1 MKPFKRL
8 GDARTPDGSLLEL
21 FSHDGSYLIRANGIE
36 LMTSRRHLSE
46 DRLAEVACAP
56 FKDSPLARVLVGGLG
71 LGFTLRAALKE
82 LRDSAE
88 VVVAELMAEVIA
100 WNANPEWNI
109 SAEAMQDPRVRIVQ
123 DDVYKVLRANP
134 GGFDALML
142 DTDNGPD
149 GLLMSENAALYEKR
163 GIEITIAAL
172 RPSGVIAYW
181 SVGEDR
187 SFVGALQRAGLSV
200 EAIRVRAHETAGPM
214 HWLYVARR
222 KGEARARA

>member
-8 GDARTPDGSLLEL
+8 GEARTPDGSLLEL